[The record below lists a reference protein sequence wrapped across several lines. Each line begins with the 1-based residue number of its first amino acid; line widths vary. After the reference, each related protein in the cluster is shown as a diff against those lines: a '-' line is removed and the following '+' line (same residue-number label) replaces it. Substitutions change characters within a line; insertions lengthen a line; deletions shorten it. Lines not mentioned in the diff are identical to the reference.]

1 MCVDYNKY
9 VLTFID
15 DFRRRNW
22 FCSFKYNSKALDK
35 FKEIK
40 ILLEKKTNYN
50 IKILS
55 SNRGKEFNFNNFR
68 IITKVT
74 VFINNL

>member
-22 FCSFKYNSKALDK
+22 FCSFKYNSKDFGK

-40 ILLEKKTNYN
+40 ILLEKKTNYS

-55 SNRGKEFNFNNFR
+55 SNRGKEFKFNNFI
-68 IITKVT
+68 IITKVA